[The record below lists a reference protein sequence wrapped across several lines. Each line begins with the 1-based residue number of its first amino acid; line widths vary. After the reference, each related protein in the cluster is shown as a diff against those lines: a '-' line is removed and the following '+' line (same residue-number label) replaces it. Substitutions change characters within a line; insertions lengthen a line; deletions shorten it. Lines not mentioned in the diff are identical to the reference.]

1 MQKRLLLNVPLDLEA
16 RTRLAE
22 HCEIVGPLNGNIA
35 ATLDKYA
42 PIDGIIA
49 SAVISM
55 DGAAMDRLPD
65 LQCVGRLGIGYDNI
79 DVDAANDRG
88 ILVINTPDAPAQ
100 STAEHAVSFIFALA
114 KRTVAYDSMV
124 RSGRWNERLNEPGC
138 ELAGKTL
145 GIIGIGRVGRRTAQM
160 CAGLQMNIISYD
172 PFVSPK
178 DCPANIE
185 LVADLKS
192 LLQKSDFI
200 SLHLPLI
207 KSTYHLI
214 GAAEFDAMKPGAF
227 LINVARG
234 GLVDSSALAEA
245 LQSHKIAGA
254 AVDVYEPEP
263 PTAADPIMTLP
274 NLILSPHIAWATRE
288 GSRRMYEMLVND
300 MLDALS
306 GKCPAHLVNPT
317 IWEHSRILSIK
328 SNLESVE

>member
-22 HCEIVGPLNGNIA
+22 HCELVGPINGNIA

-42 PIDGIIA
+42 PMDAIIA

-55 DGAAMDRLPD
+55 DGATMDRLPE
-65 LQCVGRLGIGYDNI
+65 LQCIGRLGIGYDNI
-79 DVDAANDRG
+79 DVNAANERG

-100 STAEHAVSFIFALA
+100 STAEHAVSFILALA

-124 RSGRWNERLNEPGC
+124 RSGRWNERLNELGC
-138 ELAGKTL
+138 EVAGKTL

-160 CAGLQMNIISYD
+160 CNGLQMHIIAYD

-185 LVADLKS
+185 LIADIKS

-214 GAAEFDAMKPGAF
+214 STAEFEAMKPGAF

-234 GLVDSSALAEA
+234 GLVDPSALADA

-254 AVDVYEPEP
+254 AFDVYEPEP
-263 PTAADPIMTLP
+263 PTATDPLITLP
-274 NLILSPHIAWATRE
+274 NVMLSPHIAWATRE

-300 MLDALS
+300 MLDALA
-306 GKCPAHLVNPT
+306 GKYPAHLVNP
-317 IWEHSRILSIK
+317 IVWKHSRISSIN
-328 SNLESVE
+328 SNLESS